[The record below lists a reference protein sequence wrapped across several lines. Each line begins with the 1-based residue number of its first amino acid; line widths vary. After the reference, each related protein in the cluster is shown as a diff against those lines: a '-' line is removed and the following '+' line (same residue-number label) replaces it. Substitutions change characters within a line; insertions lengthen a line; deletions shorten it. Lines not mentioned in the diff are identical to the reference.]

1 MKKSDLAFDYP
12 KSLVALEPKRPSR
25 VMSVGRD
32 GEPCEISIQNLLD
45 LPSPGD
51 IWVINNTQ
59 VLPRR
64 VWSEELGLEILF
76 LKATNESQTEW
87 ETLFP
92 ASRVR
97 DSQEVA
103 LPGGVELK
111 ILSRGLP
118 QVVKA
123 SKPLG
128 EDYFFKFGELPLPPY
143 IQKLRPSRHQ
153 SEADRLW
160 YQTAWAKYSG
170 SLAAPTASLH
180 FSNEDMTY
188 LRSRNVNVLEVTLHV
203 GIGTF
208 LPIKSEELS
217 HHVMHKEWAEV
228 SREVWDQIQE
238 AKRKGLTIWALGTT
252 VTRTLESIPK
262 GFLAETPDGYAGET
276 QLFIQPGFKFEV
288 LDKLMTNFHQPES
301 TLLALVAA
309 AQDLSTVK
317 KCYHWAIQNH
327 FRLFS
332 YGDLSVWDVR
342 S

>member
-1 MKKSDLAFDYP
+1 MKKSELLFEYP
-12 KSLVALEPKRPSR
+12 EHLVALEPRRPSR
-25 VMSVGRD
+25 VMRVEGQT
-32 GEPCEISIQNLLD
+32 PKEISFQDLLD

-64 VWSEELGLEILF
+64 IWAHDPELEILF
-76 LKATNESQTEW
+76 LKPVNSDQTVW

-92 ASRVR
+92 ASRIKDNQIVK
-97 DSQEVA
+97 
-103 LPGGVELK
+103 LPQDIHLQV
-111 ILSRGLP
+111 ISRGIP
-118 QVVKA
+118 QVVKL
-123 SKPLG
+123 SHPVT
-128 EDYFFKFGELPLPPY
+128 DVFFNQYGELPLPPY
-143 IQKLRPSRHQ
+143 IQKLRGDRHQ
-153 SEADRLW
+153 TPQDSKW
-160 YQTAWAKYSG
+160 YQTAWAKYAG

-180 FSNEDMTY
+180 FSEQDMQY
-188 LRSRNVNVLEVTLHV
+188 LKSRGVIVLEVTLHI

-208 LPIKSEELS
+208 LPVKTENLSE
-217 HHVMHKEWAEV
+217 HVMHKEWAEV
-228 SREVWDQIQE
+228 SSAVWNQIIT
-238 AKRKGLTIWALGTT
+238 AKKQGSKIWGLGTT

-262 GFLAETPDGYAGET
+262 GFLQKTHDGYLGET

-288 LDKLMTNFHQPES
+288 LDHLITNFHQPES

-309 AQDLSTVK
+309 VQDLSTVK
-317 KCYHWAIQNH
+317 ACYQWAIQNQ